1 MRWHLRRK
9 KENNK
14 HIILGT
20 DNTDFTVALYKHSTN
35 REIYVIR
42 A

>member
-1 MRWHLRRK
+1 MKGVRK
-9 KENNK
+9 TAVYL
-14 HIILGT
+14 ILGT

-35 REIYVIR
+35 RAICVIR